1 MKSRIFVVVVVLVVV
16 FLSLLVR
23 EARAVAI
30 SRVTVGTSATLI
42 FTAPPAGVARILI
55 RNPSTVSV
63 YVGPAGVTTA
73 TGFEIAA
80 GDSLGVNLSYGD
92 PIYGVVAA
100 ATQVVYTISGA
111 NPQ

>member
-1 MKSRIFVVVVVLVVV
+1 MKPRIVLLVVV
-16 FLSLLVR
+16 FVALL
-23 EARAVAI
+23 ASAASAVAI
-30 SRVTVGTSATLI
+30 NRITVGTSATLI
-42 FTAPPAGVARILI
+42 FTAPPAGVARVLI
-55 RNPSTVSV
+55 RNPGAVSV

-80 GDSLGVNLSYGD
+80 GDSVGLNLSYGD